1 MRTSLPMRAVS
12 ASAAVAL
19 FLSLGLEAAFAH
31 PQASFGPPVM
41 RPGIVHGHGQP
52 PGWRNGARS
61 SSAWRGWNRGDRW
74 SRDGRFWNGGGILGG
89 GFWYPPYGLA
99 DAGGGGGGSLIVI
112 GASAPGIYPAA
123 SIGGFEANSGGGC
136 VIHKLI
142 YNANGKYIGERQT
155 PEC

>member
-12 ASAAVAL
+12 ASAALAL
-19 FLSLGLEAAFAH
+19 LLSLGLEAAFAH
-31 PQASFGPPVM
+31 PQASFGPPAM
-41 RPGIVHGHGQP
+41 RPGFVHGHALA
-52 PGWRNGARS
+52 PGSRNGAHS
-61 SSAWRGWNRGDRW
+61 SWMWRGGSRGDRF
-74 SRDGRFWNGGGILGG
+74 SRDGGFRNRFGLVGG

-112 GASAPGIYPAA
+112 GGSTPGIYPAA
-123 SIGGFEANSGGGC
+123 SIGGFEANSGGC

-142 YNANGKYIGERQT
+142 YNANGKYVGERQT